1 VAIKL
6 LATADLHI
14 GRRPTRLADEE
25 AGRFSAAKMW
35 ERIVE
40 RAIQEQVAAVLL
52 AGDVVDHQNRFFEA
66 AGPLERGLRRLAGAA
81 IPTFA
86 VAGNHDWD
94 VLPRIQQSVGGSALT
109 LLGRDGVWEETVLR
123 HNGSSLVRFQGWS
136 FPQEHVRTSPLAA
149 YAPPLDDG
157 VPTIGMLHCDLD
169 QAASAYVPV
178 TRAELKRQP
187 VSFWLLGHIHGFMID
202 EALPGPPL
210 LYPGSPQ
217 AMDPGEV
224 GTHGPWLI
232 EVEGPRNIKAKQLA
246 LSPVRYELCEVDL
259 SGATTQAE
267 LDQRLFDGVR
277 ASLRKAAAECADLA
291 RLVLRL
297 RLVGETRAA
306 ESLADWKERLQDLDV
321 PGAGDAS
328 AVIDRVID
336 DTRPEIDLQSRSRR
350 KDLTGL
356 LARLLLELE
365 SPGAETPH
373 PPVQKAAVQKLLLR
387 VHASVQQAY
396 QSPAYASLGG
406 EPPAEDEASRTRVGR
421 QAWKLMRKLVE
432 QEASA

>member
-1 VAIKL
+1 MSLKL

-14 GRRPTRLADEE
+14 GRRPTRLGDEE

-40 RAIQEQVAAVLL
+40 RAIQEEVAAVLL
-52 AGDVVDHQNRFFEA
+52 AGDVVDHHNRFFEA
-66 AGPLERGLRRLAGAA
+66 AGPLERGLRRLAGAS

-94 VLPRIQQSVGGSALT
+94 VLPRIQQSVGGDALT
-109 LLGRDGVWEETVLR
+109 LLGRDGAWEEKVLR
-123 HNGSSLVRFQGWS
+123 RNGSPVARFQGWS

-149 YAPPLDDG
+149 YAPPPDDG
-157 VPTIGMLHCDLD
+157 LPTIGLLHCDLD
-169 QAASAYVPV
+169 QAGSAYVPV

-202 EALPGPPL
+202 AALPGPSL

-224 GTHGPWLI
+224 GTHGPWLM
-232 EVEGPRNIKAKQLA
+232 EVHGPRRVTVKQLA
-246 LSPVRYELCEVDL
+246 LSPVRYEWCEVDL
-259 SGATTQAE
+259 SGAKTQAE
-267 LDQRLFDGVR
+267 LDQRLFEGVR
-277 ASLRKAAAECADLA
+277 ASLRKAVEECADLA

-297 RLVGETRAA
+297 RLVGETGTT
-306 ESLADWKERLQDLDV
+306 ETVTDWRERLDDLKM
-321 PGAGDAS
+321 PEGDAL
-328 AVIDRVID
+328 ATIDLVID
-336 DTRPEIDLQSRSRR
+336 DTRPEIDLRSRSRR

-365 SPGAETPH
+365 SPGAETPD
-373 PPVQKAAVQKLLLR
+373 PAVQKLLVR
-387 VHASVQQAY
+387 VHASVRQAY
-396 QSPAYASLGG
+396 QSPTYALLAG
-406 EPPAEDEASRTRVGR
+406 EAPADLEASRLRVGR

>member
-1 VAIKL
+1 MSLKL

-14 GRRPTRLADEE
+14 GRRPTRLGDEE

-40 RAIQEQVAAVLL
+40 RAIQEEVAAVLL
-52 AGDVVDHQNRFFEA
+52 AGDVVDHHNRFFEA
-66 AGPLERGLRRLAGAA
+66 AGPLERGLRRLAIAA

-94 VLPRIQQSVGGSALT
+94 VLPRIQQSVGGDALT
-109 LLGRDGVWEETVLR
+109 LLGRDGAWEETVLR
-123 HNGSSLVRFQGWS
+123 RNGSPLARLHGWS
-136 FPQEHVRTSPLAA
+136 FPQEHVRTSPLSA

-157 VPTIGMLHCDLD
+157 LPTIGMLHCDLD

-187 VSFWLLGHIHGFMID
+187 VSIWLLGHIHGYMVD
-202 EALPGPPL
+202 AALPGPPL

-232 EVEGPRNIKAKQLA
+232 EVQGPRRVNVRQLA

-259 SGATTQAE
+259 SGAQTQAD
-267 LDQRLFDGVR
+267 LDQRLFDSVR
-277 ASLRKAAAECADLA
+277 AALRKAVEECADLA

-306 ESLADWKERLQDLDV
+306 ESLADWRQRIDDLEV
-321 PGAGDAS
+321 SEGDAS
-328 AVIDRVID
+328 ARIDLVID

-365 SPGAETPH
+365 SPGAETPD
-373 PPVQKAAVQKLLLR
+373 PAVQKLLLR
-387 VHASVQQAY
+387 VHGSVQQAY
-396 QSPAYASLGG
+396 QSPTYALLGG
-406 EPPAEDEASRTRVGR
+406 ESPADLEASRTRVGR

-432 QEASA
+432 QEAFA